1 MARISLE
8 TAQAL
13 VETIAQEHQQ
23 DRKILQ
29 TMLDHSTEMVGAL
42 NEMLVQEQ
50 DKLEA
55 EFRDRKNSVR
65 TMFEQ
70 LITNEQDRSERLAQQ
85 LTDLTGDVSMRPRV
99 SEVKESDYELRD
111 LEAELATRKRNG
123 AAKSANG
130 TKAH

>member
-13 VETIAQEHQQ
+13 VETIAHEQQQ

-42 NEMLVQEQ
+42 NDMLAQEQ
-50 DKLEA
+50 DKLDA
-55 EFRDRKNSVR
+55 ELRERKNSVR
-65 TMFEQ
+65 AMFEQ

-85 LTDLTGDVSMRPRV
+85 LSDLSGDVTPRPRV
-99 SEVKESDYELRD
+99 SEVKTEDYELLD
-111 LEAELATRKRNG
+111 LETELATRKRNG

-130 TKAH
+130 SKAH

>member
-13 VETIAQEHQQ
+13 VETIAHEHQQ

-42 NEMLVQEQ
+42 NEMLAQEQ
-50 DKLEA
+50 DKLEI

-65 TMFEQ
+65 AMFEQ

-85 LTDLTGDVSMRPRV
+85 LTDLSGDVAARPRV
-99 SEVKESDYELRD
+99 TEVKQGDYELLD
-111 LEAELATRKRNG
+111 LEAELATRKRSG

>member
-1 MARISLE
+1 MARLSLE

-13 VETIAQEHQQ
+13 VETIAQEQQQ

-42 NEMLVQEQ
+42 NGMLLQEE

-55 EFRDRKNSVR
+55 EFRDRKNSLR
-65 TMFEQ
+65 AMFEQ

-85 LTDLTGDVSMRPRV
+85 LTDLSNDVGTRPRV
-99 SEVKESDYELRD
+99 TEVKQAEYELMD
-111 LEAELATRKRNG
+111 LETELASRKRNG
-123 AAKSANG
+123 AAKSSNG
-130 TKAH
+130 AKPN

>member
-1 MARISLE
+1 MARVSLE
-8 TAQAL
+8 TARAL
-13 VETIAQEHQQ
+13 VETIAHEHQQ

-29 TMLDHSTEMVGAL
+29 TMLDHSTDMVSAL
-42 NEMLVQEQ
+42 NDMLVQEQ

-65 TMFEQ
+65 VMFEQ

-85 LTDLTGDVSMRPRV
+85 LADLSGDAVSRPRV
-99 SEVKESDYELRD
+99 SEVTEKDYELLD
-111 LEAELATRKRNG
+111 LEVELASRKRNG
-123 AAKSANG
+123 AAKSTNG

>member
-29 TMLDHSTEMVGAL
+29 TMLDHSTEMVSAL
-42 NEMLVQEQ
+42 NDMLVQEQ

-85 LTDLTGDVSMRPRV
+85 LTDLTGDVTARPRV
-99 SEVKESDYELRD
+99 SEVKESDYELLD

>member
-29 TMLDHSTEMVGAL
+29 TMLDHSTEMVSAL

-65 TMFEQ
+65 AMFEQ

-85 LTDLTGDVSMRPRV
+85 LTDLSGDVVARPRV
-99 SEVKESDYELRD
+99 TKVNQADYELLD

-130 TKAH
+130 AKAS

>member
-1 MARISLE
+1 MARLSLE

-13 VETIAQEHQQ
+13 VETIAQEQQQ

-42 NEMLVQEQ
+42 NGMLVQEE

-55 EFRDRKNSVR
+55 EFRDRKNSLR

-85 LTDLTGDVSMRPRV
+85 LTDLSSDAATRPRV
-99 SEVKESDYELRD
+99 TEVKQADYELLD
-111 LEAELATRKRNG
+111 LETELATRKRNG

-130 TKAH
+130 SKAH

>member
-42 NEMLVQEQ
+42 NEMLAQEQ

-55 EFRDRKNSVR
+55 EFRERRTSVR

-85 LTDLTGDVSMRPRV
+85 LTDLSGEVVSRPRV
-99 SEVKESDYELRD
+99 SELTDKDYELLD
-111 LEAELATRKRNG
+111 LEVELASRKRNG

-130 TKAH
+130 AKSH